1 MILRSISI
9 SNWRCFL
16 STVMVGPF
24 SEGLNVLHAPNAT
37 GKSTLFEALLRAL
50 LDGHS
55 IGGEKVNTIRPWGRS
70 LAPVVV
76 VEFYHKGT
84 EYRITKQFLDRS
96 SSLLERKENGRFV
109 SWLQSD
115 KADEMVRKILSRSAP
130 VRGLSQF
137 KNWGLAQVLWA
148 PQGNLAFGDLSGD
161 VMDDIRNSLGTQFS
175 ASAYGPLEKQLNEL
189 YNRLYTS
196 GGKLK
201 SGKDAPELVR
211 LEEKLNKAR
220 EKYSIAVRQQQAFTE
235 SVRRIEDLRA
245 ERAQAKR
252 DEENISKALKEAQSC
267 ENDYKGLIS
276 LQKQGAARLNET
288 KAQYDKLNQHIGLI
302 KSAREEQQKAEEALR
317 SLERDMPLQE
327 KDFIDR
333 EKAAAAAKAD
343 LEDVRKGRQVIDKA
357 QEEAEQSRS
366 FVDASNEVKEMK
378 ERLKKIA
385 DAGETFE
392 ICCGKRDEVVAPDAK
407 VLEDIRRA
415 IKERDDANLRVS
427 ASLITLEIV
436 PECEGNMDIISG
448 EELGLKSLQP
458 GVPLQVKGSPE
469 VVVDFTGVARLRAS
483 GPAGSIEE
491 YRRTR
496 TEAERRLKELTA
508 PFGRVDIKE
517 LESLKEGKDE
527 LVGKARE
534 AKVQLDTL
542 LQGGSV
548 EYLVEENSK
557 RNSILASI
565 LTNYPGWKDRDP
577 DYKALQ
583 ENAKEHR
590 RSFERQI
597 DEVEARRDAAQAAL
611 SAANT
616 KKTRAIAQREEISK
630 QLVSSQGK
638 VASLTNDGK
647 SDEQRKNEYD
657 VALLAWEAARISK
670 EGTDKQ
676 LAAFGENPAD
686 VVINL
691 NRQLDASSDKAK
703 KALENEKLEEG
714 KLENILS
721 QGTYSAL
728 ALVEEEVARLK
739 GAKEEE
745 QVKADAIKLIHD
757 MVERRRAVA
766 MNAVIGPVKKRAGGI
781 LQRIA
786 GERLGALDLGDTF
799 EPVAVS
805 PGVTEDLVAME
816 GNLSGGEQE
825 QIYLATRLALAE
837 VLAKE
842 ERQLVVFDDVLTAT
856 DTARLARIMTILE
869 EEAQKLQVLILTCHP
884 ERYGGLSGA
893 NFIDLARLVETSY
906 NL

>member
-1 MILRSISI
+1 MILRSITV

-16 STVMVGPF
+16 STVTVGPF
-24 SEGLNVLHAPNAT
+24 IEGLNVLHAPNAT

-55 IGGEKVNTIRPWGRS
+55 TGGEKVKTIRPWGRS
-70 LAPVVV
+70 LSPFVVV
-76 VEFYHKGT
+76 DFCHKGI

-96 SSLLERKENGRFV
+96 RSLLERKENGRFV
-109 SWLQSD
+109 SWLEAD
-115 KADEMVRKILSRSAP
+115 DADEEVRKIVSRS
-130 VRGLSQF
+130 VTKSSSTQF

-148 PQGNLAFGDLSGD
+148 PQGNLAFGGLSGD
-161 VMDDIRNSLGTQFS
+161 VMDDIRSSLGAQVSVS
-175 ASAYGPLEKQLNEL
+175 ASGPMEKQLNEL
-189 YNRLYTS
+189 YSRIYTS
-196 GGKLK
+196 GGKLR

-211 LEEKLNKAR
+211 LEGNLDEAR
-220 EKYSIAVRQQQAFTE
+220 GKYSNAVRQQQAFTE

-245 ERAQAKR
+245 DRAQSKR
-252 DEENISKALKEAQSC
+252 DEENISKELKESQSR

-276 LQKQGAARLNET
+276 QQKQREARLNET

-302 KSAREEQQKAEEALR
+302 KSSREEQQKSEEALHI
-317 SLERDMPLQE
+317 LERDMPLQE
-327 KDFIDR
+327 KEFIER
-333 EKAAAAAKAD
+333 EKAAAAAKAE

-357 QEEAEQSRS
+357 QEEAEQSRR
-366 FVDASNEVKEMK
+366 FVDASNEGEEMK
-378 ERLKKIA
+378 ERLGKIA
-385 DAGETFE
+385 DARKTFE
-392 ICCGKRDEVVAPDAK
+392 MCCGKRDEVVSPDGKA
-407 VLEDIRRA
+407 LEEIRRA
-415 IKERDDANLRVS
+415 IKERDDANFRVS

-436 PECEGNMDIISG
+436 PESDGNMDIISG
-448 EELGLKSLQP
+448 EETGLKNLRQ

-469 VVVDFTGVARLRAS
+469 VVVDLSGVARLRAS
-483 GPAGSIEE
+483 GPAASVEE
-491 YRRTR
+491 YRQAR
-496 TEAERRLKELTA
+496 TEAERRLKELTS
-508 PFGRVDIKE
+508 PFGKMDIKE
-517 LESLKEGKDE
+517 LEYLKERKDE

-542 LQGGSV
+542 LQGSSV
-548 EYLVEENSK
+548 EYLAEESSK
-557 RNSILASI
+557 RSSILASI
-565 LTNYPGWKDRDP
+565 LINYPGWKDTRP
-577 DYKALQ
+577 DYEAFQVK
-583 ENAKEHR
+583 AKEHR
-590 RSFERQI
+590 RSFEGRI

-611 SAANT
+611 SAANM
-616 KKTRAIAQREEISK
+616 KKTRAIAQREEVNK
-630 QLVSSQGK
+630 QTIASQAK
-638 VASLTNDGK
+638 VASLTIDGK

-657 VALLAWEAARISK
+657 IALLAWEAARTSK
-670 EGTDKQ
+670 EETDKQ

-686 VVINL
+686 VMDKL

-714 KLENILS
+714 KLANILS

-728 ALVEEEVARLK
+728 ALAEEEVARLEEDV
-739 GAKEEE
+739 AEE
-745 QVKADAIKLIHD
+745 QLRADAIRVIHD
-757 MVERRRAVA
+757 MVEQCRAEA
-766 MNAVIGPVKKRAGGI
+766 LDAVIGPVEKRAGGI

-856 DTARLARIMTILE
+856 DTARLTRIMTILE
-869 EEAQKLQVLILTCHP
+869 EEAQKLQILILTCHP

-893 NFIDLARLVETSY
+893 NFIDLAKLVENSY